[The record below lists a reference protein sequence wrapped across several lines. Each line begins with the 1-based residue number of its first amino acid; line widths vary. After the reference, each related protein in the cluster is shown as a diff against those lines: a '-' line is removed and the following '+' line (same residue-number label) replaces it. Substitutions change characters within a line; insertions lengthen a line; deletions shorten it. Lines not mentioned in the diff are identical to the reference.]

1 MQSCHHS
8 HKSCQGLC
16 SAGDRAR
23 EAVVTQKD
31 VNLLSL
37 LLSADSQGEGAK
49 SILGG
54 RVATWWSRIE
64 PPAQAGGFH
73 RHPRSPGGTLCQA
86 VLPGDLRSVQE
97 DLQPLL
103 PEGVSGL
110 RLRLLRSSHTD
121 RWPLGGPAE
130 RGPEWGASGCHPH
143 FAPCCGERQ
152 EGNLQ
157 AFRHPGAV
165 AFGAMG
171 LDDSLKCSTPA
182 PVQHKAATS
191 SGGLLT
197 V

>member
-1 MQSCHHS
+1 MQSRHHR

-37 LLSADSQGEGAK
+37 LLSADSQGSFPKEFQGYA
-49 SILGG
+49 SDFCDPHTPTDGL
-54 RVATWWSRIE
+54 W
-64 PPAQAGGFH
+64 
-73 RHPRSPGGTLCQA
+73 
-86 VLPGDLRSVQE
+86 E
-97 DLQPLL
+97 DLLK
-103 PEGVSGL
+103 E
-110 RLRLLRSSHTD
+110 D
-121 RWPLGGPAE
+121 
-130 RGPEWGASGCHPH
+130 PEWGASGCHPH
-143 FAPCCGERQ
+143 FAPGCGERQ

-182 PVQHKAATS
+182 PVQHKGTSS